1 MLSLLDICINEVC
14 LHSSL
19 WTTSFQ
25 SATAPCSLIRLKM
38 LHRTMEG
45 ATTYIRT
52 LLQAPQSL
60 LPQLGLGSWSAW
72 FYAFVV
78 ICKLVFLEENERSGN
93 TEVDDIPGEI
103 DNLLPHDHVPENP
116 ITHSREDQPPSDK
129 HVYLGELADGQGWNA
144 LVVAREYNI
153 RELFDQ
159 VMAKLRYILPE
170 GSVPWRRAKE
180 QRENLYAIACLH
192 HTMHQGFTKRIN
204 QLALASASSST
215 TIQSA
220 TGPTT
225 SSRDYSSTERWQT
238 LQSKSASSIPPVG
251 PTILPFANF
260 MNFDSINFEGLTET
274 ASAFPPQGEEI
285 LGDWMWNMVMDDFT
299 MPIL

>member
-1 MLSLLDICINEVC
+1 MISLLDIDINEVC

-19 WTTSFQ
+19 WTTPSQ
-25 SATAPCSLIRLKM
+25 SATAPRSLIRLKM

-52 LLQAPQSL
+52 LLQIPQSL
-60 LPQLGLGSWSAW
+60 LPHLALGSWCAW

-78 ICKLVFLEENERSGN
+78 ICKLVFLEENERLGD

-103 DNLLPHDHVPENP
+103 DNLLPHDHVPDEP
-116 ITHSREDQPPSDK
+116 ISHRREDKGLSDK
-129 HVYLGELADGQGWNA
+129 HAYLGDIANEPGWNA
-144 LVVAREYNI
+144 LVIAREYNL

-159 VMAKLRYILPE
+159 VTKKLAFILPE
-170 GSVPWRRAKE
+170 GSVLWGRPKE

-204 QLALASASSST
+204 QLALAKASSSST
-215 TIQSA
+215 VQPA
-220 TGPTT
+220 TGPNV
-225 SSRDYSSTERWQT
+225 SSRDYSSVDAWQT
-238 LQSKSASSIPPVG
+238 SQSISGSSIPPVG
-251 PTILPFANF
+251 STVLPFASF
-260 MNFDSINFEGLTET
+260 MNFDSINFEGLTQI
-274 ASAFPPQGEEI
+274 ASTFPPQGEEM